1 MAVSFVHER
10 NKSNRTSYSEP
21 SHYDIAFGAN
31 RNAEVKFLLS
41 CFRAYGSEK
50 VQRVADVACGTGPH
64 ALRLATLGYQIFAID
79 LSRENVA
86 YVAQQASC
94 LGLPITTRV
103 ADMGSLELPEAV
115 DAAICLQNSQSYM
128 LTNDDLVRHLRAV
141 ARALRPGGLYI
152 FDRFILSSWTN
163 PVRSWSWSR
172 RRRRIVVR
180 ASFSTLNDVDP
191 VTQIFRE
198 RLQLEVTQNGTRRV
212 HRQTLMSRMV
222 FPQEL
227 RTLVELAGGLEF
239 VEWFYGFKLH
249 QRLDQA
255 RHPLMMII
263 VLRKKGGR
271 G

>member
-1 MAVSFVHER
+1 MSVDFIRER

-21 SHYDIAFGAN
+21 SHYDLAFDAN
-31 RNAEVKFLLS
+31 RDAEVRFLLS
-41 CFRAYGSEK
+41 CFRAYGWEK
-50 VQRVADVACGTGPH
+50 IQRVVDIACGTGPH
-64 ALRLATLGYQIFAID
+64 ALRLAALGYQIFAID

-86 YVAQQASC
+86 YVAQQASR
-94 LGLPITTRV
+94 LSLPITAWV
-103 ADMGSLELPEAV
+103 GDMGSFELPEAV

-128 LTNDDLVRHLRAV
+128 LTNDDLFRHLRAV

-172 RRRRIVVR
+172 RRRRIVVC

-191 VTQIFRE
+191 VRQVFRE
-198 RLQLEVTQNGTRRV
+198 RLRLEVTQNGTRRV
-212 HRQTLMSRMV
+212 YRQTLMSRMV

-227 RTLVELAGGLEF
+227 RALVDLAGGFEL
-239 VEWFYGFKLH
+239 VQWFYGFKRH
-249 QRLDQA
+249 QILDRA
-255 RHPLMMII
+255 KHPLMMIT
-263 VLRKKGGR
+263 VLRKKGAR